1 MIDLTVQTLKT
12 SVDAKMP
19 NTLVIQDY
27 VDFVNDLEAS
37 VYSDTIK
44 EFQSVFIPLVANRH
58 QYSFPTGSTILD
70 IESVLLNGTEL
81 PKRDLR
87 QKNTRG
93 YYKEQDKLA
102 LYPCPSHSD
111 TNYVSGAGDITF
123 DTDFITTMGDD
134 FTGFA
139 VGDILL
145 VSGATTAANNRYAAV
160 AKVEAKKLTFA
171 DGTFTEEADAAVV
184 TISKPSLEVVCR
196 VKPTAKTAAGISTET
211 LLLPDAYVNIYRY
224 YIFAQICM
232 LREQYDKA
240 NVWMEYYNSR
250 MVEFK
255 IWYENNRPKQHNA
268 YRRRW

>member
-1 MIDLTVQTLKT
+1 MTVQALKT

-19 NTLVIQDY
+19 NTLVAQDY

-37 VYSDTIK
+37 VYMDTVK
-44 EFQSVFIPLVANRH
+44 EFASEYIPLVAGQH
-58 QYSFPTGSTILD
+58 QYDFSTGTTILD
-70 IESVLLNGTEL
+70 IESVFLNGTEL

-111 TNYVSGAGDITF
+111 TSYVSEAGDITF
-123 DTDFITTMGDD
+123 DTNSITTAGDD

-139 VGDILL
+139 VGDTLL
-145 VSGATTAANNRYAAV
+145 VSGATTAANNRYAAA

-196 VKPTAKTAAGISTET
+196 TKPTAKTAAGIATET
-211 LLLPDAYVNIYRY
+211 LLLPDAFTNMYRY
-224 YIFAQICM
+224 YIFAQICL

-250 MVEFK
+250 MVEFR
-255 IWYENNRPKQHNA
+255 IWYENNRPKQHIP
-268 YRRRW
+268 YKRW